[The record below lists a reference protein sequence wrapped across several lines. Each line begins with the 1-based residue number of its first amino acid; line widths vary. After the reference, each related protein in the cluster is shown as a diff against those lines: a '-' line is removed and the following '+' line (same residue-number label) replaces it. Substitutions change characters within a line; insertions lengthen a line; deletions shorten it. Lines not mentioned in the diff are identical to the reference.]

1 MNQDYNATCGE
12 SCVCYKLGKPDIT
25 TSVRS
30 FGVKRDFVG
39 FYSSKLISENE
50 IHFFA
55 VTGNCNFTVKAR
67 FKRAQYGEKI
77 ILNDCIVEHEF
88 TIQRFT
94 DVEIR
99 RRARNLLADAKGYF
113 YY

>member
-1 MNQDYNATCGE
+1 MRQDYNDSCSE
-12 SCVCYKLGKPDIT
+12 SCVCYNLGKPDIT

-30 FGVKRDFVG
+30 FGVKRDLVG

-55 VTGNCNFTVKAR
+55 ITGNCNFTVKAK
-67 FKRAQYGEKI
+67 FKRAHYGEKI
-77 ILNDCIVEHEF
+77 ILDDCVVEHEC
-88 TIQRFT
+88 TIQRFKE
-94 DVEIR
+94 VEIR

-113 YY
+113 YH